1 MKSIQSR
8 LVPLALVAIALSLS
22 LALTTTHTSAQEAA
36 EEPADVILI
45 NGTVYTVDSEF
56 SVAEAVA
63 VRGNHII
70 AVGTTEEIQPLASPA
85 TLLIDL
91 DGRTVIPGLVD
102 AHAHLFG
109 YAASLERLDLVGTIS
124 AEEIAEMVAAKVQE
138 IEPGAWILG
147 RGWDQNDWPE
157 QHFPT
162 HEILDNA
169 APYNPV
175 LLGRIDGH
183 ANWAN
188 SAAMEIGGVT
198 RDTPDPDGGEIIRDA
213 EGNPTGVFIDNAE
226 NLIAEHVPEMPRAR
240 LKILLARAVRNC
252 LAVGLVGVH
261 DMGGGPANIA
271 LTRELIDEG
280 NFPFRLY
287 FNLSSHLSNLDEL
300 LAEGT
305 QSYGDGRLSVRSVKA
320 FIDGALGSRGAAL
333 LEPYSDRPESTGLL
347 MTTPEELQELTERCL
362 RAGFQV
368 STHAIGDRGNRI
380 VLDAYEAALEA
391 VPTPDARLRIEH
403 AQILAPEEIPR
414 FAQIGVL
421 PSMQPTHC
429 TSDFPWALDR
439 LGAERARGAYAWRS
453 LLDTGVIIPCGSD
466 FPVERID
473 PRLGLYAAVTRRHA
487 DGSPADGYFPEQRM
501 TREEALKGFTIWAAY
516 AAFAEDERG
525 SLEPGKL
532 ADLVVLDRDIMRVPP
547 QEILEAVVILTMV
560 DGRIAYR
567 RGANG
572 SDTE

>member
-1 MKSIQSR
+1 MKSVLSR
-8 LVPLALVAIALSLS
+8 LVSLALVAVALSFS
-22 LALTTTHTSAQEAA
+22 SALTTTPTSAQEAA
-36 EEPADVILI
+36 AEPADVILL

-56 SVAEAVA
+56 AVAEAVA
-63 VRGNHII
+63 VRGNRIA
-70 AVGTTEEIQPLASPA
+70 AVGSTEEMRALVGPA

-102 AHAHLFG
+102 AHVHLFG
-109 YAASLERLDLVGTIS
+109 YAASLDRLDLVGTGS
-124 AEEIAEMVAAKVQE
+124 ADEIAEMVAARAREVG
-138 IEPGAWILG
+138 PGAWILG

-157 QHFPT
+157 QRFPT
-162 HEILDNA
+162 HEILDSA
-169 APYNPV
+169 APDNPV

-188 SAAMEIGGVT
+188 AAAMEIGGVT
-198 RDTPDPDGGEIIRDA
+198 RETDDPDGGEIIRDA
-213 EGNPTGVFIDNAE
+213 EGNPTGVFIDAAE
-226 NLIAEHVPEMPRAR
+226 GLVGRHVPPMPRER
-240 LKILLARAVRNC
+240 LKVLLARAVRNC

-271 LTRELIDEG
+271 LARELIDEG

-287 FNLSSHLSNLDEL
+287 FNLSSTLGNLDEL
-300 LAEGT
+300 LAEGP
-305 QSYGDGRLSVRSVKA
+305 SCYGGGRLSVRSVKA
-320 FIDGALGSRGAAL
+320 YIDGALGSRGAAL

-380 VLDAYEAALEA
+380 VLDAYEAALAA
-391 VPTPDARLRIEH
+391 VPRPDARLRIEH
-403 AQILAPEEIPR
+403 AQIIAPDDIPR

-439 LGAERARGAYAWRS
+439 LGPQRARGAYAWRS
-453 LLDTGVIIPCGSD
+453 LLDTGVVIPCGSD
-466 FPVERID
+466 FPVELID
-473 PRLGLYAAVTRRHA
+473 PMLGFYAAVTRRHA

-501 TREEALKGFTIWAAY
+501 RREEALRGFTAWAAY
-516 AAFAEDERG
+516 AAFAEGESG

-532 ADLVVLDRDIMRVPP
+532 ADLVVLDRDIVRAPP

-560 DGRIAYR
+560 DGRIAYH
-567 RGANG
+567 RGAG
-572 SDTE
+572 ASDPE